1 MLSTVLSLAYSTP
14 SVVQHL
20 VAVQSRSHCTI
31 KCVDLS
37 DVKACGGEC
46 SGPLNVGV
54 GGVTEY
60 AEELMVIPEVGSAPR
75 GAHANKTKLSTS
87 ARPPGARAAASQM
100 EEGMRCSV
108 VGACILLLLMCHN
121 WLQFKL
127 KLRNTERNAAY
138 AARRAAIEASA
149 AAAAAGLAGKRAVAL
164 MAEKERMRAERDDAV
179 QSAAVAKARAAAAN
193 ERTVEAEYAE
203 QDAIEASAAA
213 AAHISDFVSAWR
225 RWTAAAE
232 RADVEASAADTADVE
247 ASATAAAVR
256 AAVEACATATARAER
271 ASVEASAATA
281 RLAAFEASVAD
292 AAERA
297 AADAGATTAAAG
309 GTAIISSGRRPSRR
323 GARGGRRAK
332 SRSCFPTRP
341 YALGTSCLRITATGC
356 AGREGGIRA

>member
-1 MLSTVLSLAYSTP
+1 MLSTVLSLAHSTP

-54 GGVTEY
+54 GGVAEF

-127 KLRNTERNAAY
+127 KLRNIERNAAY
-138 AARRAAIEASA
+138 AAGRTAIEFKLKLRNTKRNAAYAAGRAAIEASA

-164 MAEKERMRAERDDAV
+164 MTEKERMRAKRDDAV
-179 QSAAVAKARAAAAN
+179 KSAAVAKARAAAAN
-193 ERTVEAEYAE
+193 ERAVEAEYAE

-213 AAHISDFVSAWR
+213 AAHISNI
-225 RWTAAAE
+225 
-232 RADVEASAADTADVE
+232 ASAA
-247 ASATAAAVR
+247 ATAVR
-256 AAVEACATATARAER
+256 AANEKREAY
-271 ASVEASAATA
+271 S
-281 RLAAFEASVAD
+281 FIMYD
-292 AAERA
+292 
-297 AADAGATTAAAG
+297 
-309 GTAIISSGRRPSRR
+309 
-323 GARGGRRAK
+323 
-332 SRSCFPTRP
+332 
-341 YALGTSCLRITATGC
+341 
-356 AGREGGIRA
+356 